1 MFVAFRYTTRFYG
14 RNYPQNGEQI
24 RQGQTKGARRCLYA
38 GDSDGKKKFDRWNTH
53 SFQKMLQIKSEDS
66 IGLSLGIKQVQ
77 VSYELFGVNLTY
89 DFG

>member
-1 MFVAFRYTTRFYG
+1 
-14 RNYPQNGEQI
+14 
-24 RQGQTKGARRCLYA
+24 
-38 GDSDGKKKFDRWNTH
+38 
-53 SFQKMLQIKSEDS
+53 MLQIKSEDS